1 MFAQVSVWGVL
12 LAAASAMIVG
22 TLWYS
27 TSMFGKTWMKGIG
40 ITDAEMKKKM
50 NSTML
55 VLIAASL
62 ATAYVLSL
70 FTVYFHSYV
79 GGSWVMAGFDTALLA
94 WFGLGLTAIFA
105 HGAFDPRDIKVLYI
119 NAGNRLVT
127 LVIMGLIIGYF
138 LR

>member
-12 LAAASAMIVG
+12 LAAVSAMIVG
-22 TLWYS
+22 MLWYS
-27 TSMFGKTWMKGIG
+27 PSMFGKTWMKGIG

-50 NSTML
+50 NGAMP
-55 VLIAASL
+55 VLIAAAL

-94 WFGLGLTAIFA
+94 WFGIGLSTIFA
-105 HGAFDPRDIKVLYI
+105 HAAFDPRDVKVSYI
-119 NAGNRLVT
+119 NAGNRLAT